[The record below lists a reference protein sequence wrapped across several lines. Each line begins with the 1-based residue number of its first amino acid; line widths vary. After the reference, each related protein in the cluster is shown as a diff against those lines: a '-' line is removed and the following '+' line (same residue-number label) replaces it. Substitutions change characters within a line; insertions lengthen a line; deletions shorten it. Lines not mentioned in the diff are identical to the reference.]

1 VARLGFSLGEGAGQ
15 RLFGGSEIGAA
26 PGNTSKGRSQ
36 RGQCLAL
43 WQFTTG
49 NQAANRKAR
58 AVYRGVFRAIGG
70 AQDRAGFI
78 VQGGEGEA

>member
-1 VARLGFSLGEGAGQ
+1 VARLGFALGEGAGQ
-15 RLFGGSEIGAA
+15 GFFGGSEISAA

-36 RGQCLAL
+36 RGECFTL
-43 WQFTTG
+43 WQFATG
-49 NQAANRKAR
+49 NQAADTESG